1 MQPRARM
8 HNIRPKLESSTGCK
22 GHLKQYQNQSTAWK
36 SLQNWERP
44 TECLSLALSL
54 CVHLY
59 ICIYACIHVCVLHMC
74 VCMYVCMC
82 VCMYVCMHLHI
93 YLSIFLKR
101 IASNRHCPTQ
111 AKTLQRDPT
120 RAEAHGT
127 TPGKLVV
134 QGLGF
139 RMI

>member
-1 MQPRARM
+1 M
-8 HNIRPKLESSTGCK
+8 HVYMYVC
-22 GHLKQYQNQSTAWK
+22 
-36 SLQNWERP
+36 
-44 TECLSLALSL
+44 
-54 CVHLY
+54 Y
-59 ICIYACIHVCVLHMC
+59 ICV
-74 VCMYVCMC
+74 YVCMC
-82 VCMYVCMHLHI
+82 VCVYVCMYVCMHLHI